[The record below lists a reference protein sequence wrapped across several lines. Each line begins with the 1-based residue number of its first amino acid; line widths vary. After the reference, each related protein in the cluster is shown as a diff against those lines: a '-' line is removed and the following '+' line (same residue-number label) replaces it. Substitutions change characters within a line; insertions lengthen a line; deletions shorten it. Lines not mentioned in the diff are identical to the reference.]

1 MALLITNECIN
12 CDMCLPECPNTAIS
26 EGKKVYEID
35 PERCTECVG
44 FYEAPTCMAV
54 CPINCIEPDPA
65 HVEDQ
70 AQLMQKFKTL
80 NIVKQP

>member
-44 FYEAPTCMAV
+44 FYEVPTCMAV

-80 NIVKQP
+80 NIV